1 MQPAAPALSEQL
13 RAAHCH
19 LEDYNLQRSGLRLT
33 VRIIVVGL
41 QFLSGVGS
49 VNTVPPCLS
58 FVSLWITSP
67 LPVSGSSVRF
77 GLQRSVSLVLAVD
90 IIIIYNTAP
99 VGKGPPGV
107 TLCGFD

>member
-1 MQPAAPALSEQL
+1 MQPAAPALTEQL

-49 VNTVPPCLS
+49 VNTVRPCLS

-67 LPVSGSSVRF
+67 LPLSVLF
-77 GLQRSVSLVLAVD
+77 GLQRSVSLVRAVD
-90 IIIIYNTAP
+90 IIIIYNTDL

-107 TLCGFD
+107 TLCGFV